1 MRPAF
6 SPKIESEGLV
16 RTGFLA
22 AVLVLGGAALAV
34 AQVPVI
40 DATRK
45 AENGASFVQGQAVAP
60 GSLVTIF
67 GSNFASAFA
76 QFDTIP
82 LSNTLAGLSVT
93 VNNIPA
99 PVVNVVPKS
108 FNSALTADQVS
119 VQLPWAALP
128 AGTATGSASLV
139 VTTAAGAS
147 APVTIPL
154 STISPGLFR
163 IFTDSTGVNRPA
175 AYNNSDIS
183 LPLPPSIQVPG
194 YTSRPSKPG
203 EVLVLWATGL
213 GPVNNQPV
221 DGQPGLGQDP
231 FSSTTTK
238 PIVLVGGVQATVLNA
253 VLSPQY
259 PSMYQIAITVPN
271 VPPGNA
277 VPLQIQMNGVTT
289 TDQNQIAIGQ

>member
-1 MRPAF
+1 M
-6 SPKIESEGLV
+6 

-22 AVLVLGGAALAV
+22 AVLVLGGAVLAE
-34 AQVPVI
+34 AQAPVI

-76 QFDTIP
+76 QFDTVP
-82 LSNTLAGLSVT
+82 LSNTVGGVSVT
-93 VNNIPA
+93 VNAIPA

-108 FNSALTADQVS
+108 FNPALTSDQVS

-128 AGTATGSASLV
+128 AGMATGSASV
-139 VTTAAGAS
+139 VVSTAAGAS

-154 STISPGLFR
+154 STMSPGLFR

-175 AYNNSDIS
+175 AYNNADIS

-203 EVLVLWATGL
+203 EVLILWATGL
-213 GPVNNQPV
+213 GPVNNPPG
-221 DGQPGLGQDP
+221 DGHAGLGQAP
-231 FSSTTTK
+231 FSSTTTM
-238 PIVLVGGVQATVLNA
+238 PVVLVGGVQANVVYS

-259 PSMYQIAITVPN
+259 PSMYQIAITVPS

-277 VPLQIQMNGVTT
+277 VSLQIQMNGVTT

>member
-1 MRPAF
+1 MGRTSWLVAVVLAGTVA
-6 SPKIESEGLV
+6 GL
-16 RTGFLA
+16 GQA
-22 AVLVLGGAALAV
+22 
-34 AQVPVI
+34 PVI

-45 AENGASFVQGQAVAP
+45 VENGASFVQGQAVAP

-67 GSNFASAFA
+67 GNNFVSAFA
-76 QFDTIP
+76 QFDTVP
-82 LSNTLAGLSVT
+82 LSTSLGGMSVT

-108 FNSALTADQVS
+108 FNPALVSDQAS
-119 VQLPWAALP
+119 IQLPWGVLP
-128 AGTATGSASLV
+128 AGAATGSATVV

-154 STISPGLFR
+154 SSISPGLFQ
-163 IFTDSTGVNRPA
+163 IFTDSTGVARPA

-183 LPLPPSIQVPG
+183 LPLPPGIQVPG

-213 GPVNNQPV
+213 GPVNNQPP
-221 DGQPGLGQDP
+221 DGQPGLGQAP
-231 FSSTTTK
+231 FSATMTTPT
-238 PIVLVGGVQATVLNA
+238 VLVGGVQANVVFA

-259 PSMYQIAITVPN
+259 PSMYQIAITIPANAPV
-271 VPPGNA
+271 GNA
-277 VPLQIQMNGVTT
+277 VSLQIQMNGITT
-289 TDQNQIAIGQ
+289 TDQNKIAISQ

>member
-1 MRPAF
+1 M
-6 SPKIESEGLV
+6 

-22 AVLVLGGAALAV
+22 VVLALLGAAV
-34 AQVPVI
+34 AAAQAPVI
-40 DATRK
+40 DPTRTG
-45 AENGASFVQGQAVAP
+45 ENGASFVQGQAVAP

-67 GSNFASAFA
+67 GNNFSSSTAVFS
-76 QFDTIP
+76 TVPI
-82 LSNTLAGLSVT
+82 SNTLAGVSVT
-93 VNNIPA
+93 VNNLPA
-99 PVVNVVPKS
+99 PMVQVVSKS
-108 FNSALTADQVS
+108 SFPGLQSDQVS
-119 VQLPWAALP
+119 VQLPWAGLP
-128 AGTATGSASLV
+128 AGTATGSASV
-139 VTTAAGAS
+139 VVSTATGGAS

-154 STISPGLFR
+154 SSVSPGLFR

-175 AYNNSDIS
+175 AYNNVDIS

-213 GPVNNQPV
+213 GPVTNQPA
-221 DGQPGLGQDP
+221 DGSPGLGQSP
-231 FSSTTTK
+231 FSATTST
-238 PIVLVGGVQATVLNA
+238 PVVLVGGMQANIVYS

-289 TDQNQIAIGQ
+289 TDTNQIAIGQ